1 MVDYSLGILQKRIIT
16 NLAKHGL
23 QNKNEIRKGVRANYK
38 NVYYAVE
45 KLIKRELIYKND
57 EDLYGLT
64 FEGLDTALRLEIIS
78 EEECFRVIRRNRI
91 KVPRSTKDEV
101 LPILLMSKYFIE
113 VDKYK
118 IINKLTI
125 LFIEEHWVDFFKI
138 FVSLSKDEQISHR
151 FFTTTVSLIM
161 EQILYSKYTDQEI
174 INLVESIK
182 TEETKQLFK
191 KVRIEN

>member
-174 INLVESIK
+174 INLLESIK
-182 TEETKQLFK
+182 TEETKKLFK
-191 KVRIEN
+191 